1 MRDSVKENKH
11 TKEELAR
18 LIALPLEDKIALTK
32 LRITEFY
39 ERLLGGYIYLL
50 VVEKTALYY

>member
-1 MRDSVKENKH
+1 MAEH

-39 ERLLGGYIYLL
+39 ERLAGGGMCPLA
-50 VVEKTALYY
+50 VEKTALSY

>member
-1 MRDSVKENKH
+1 MAENKH

-18 LIALPLEDKIALTK
+18 LIALPLEDKVALTK

-39 ERLLGGYIYLL
+39 ECLSGGYIYPL
-50 VVEKTALYY
+50 VVEKTVPSY

>member
-1 MRDSVKENKH
+1 MKENKH

-39 ERLLGGYIYLL
+39 ERLLGGYTYPL